1 MTLLI
6 GTDEAGYGPNLGPL
20 VVAATA
26 WRVAARADAAEHVLT
41 SAMLEVDAL
50 AAAAGDHHAPLWADS
65 KQVYRG
71 GDGFDRLERGVSIGL
86 CLAAGTLPGT
96 WTTLAEQVGPI
107 SPGGSCREEWQE
119 LARLSLPCE
128 ADSAACRE
136 LARAVRDLLARHG
149 VVLERL
155 ACRGLYPGEFNTSL
169 DRGLNKSDILSAATL
184 DLAAG
189 LRAVAPDEQAIVWC
203 DRHGGRKRYG
213 GLVARHFD
221 AALVQPLEE
230 TPARSAY
237 LIPAGERPPTQP
249 CRIEF
254 CVGGEAR
261 APVALASMAA
271 KYVRELAMHAFN
283 RFWASR
289 VPGLRPT
296 AGYPTDALRWR
307 RDAATAIAQTGL
319 AEDALWRRA

>member
-26 WRVAARADAAEHVLT
+26 WRVDTPAEDAEAVLT
-41 SAMLEVDAL
+41 AAMLEVDA
-50 AAAAGDHHAPLWADS
+50 ARGAGRGTPLWADS
-65 KQVYRG
+65 KQIYRG
-71 GDGFDRLERGVSIGL
+71 GTGLDRLERGVLIGL
-86 CLAAGTLPGT
+86 GLASGAVPGS
-96 WTTLAEQVGPI
+96 WAELAESIGPI
-107 SPGGSCREEWQE
+107 SPRNGCRDEW
-119 LARLSLPCE
+119 
-128 ADSAACRE
+128 RE
-136 LARAVRDLLARHG
+136 LAPLIVPREADAAECIEQATAVRDLLARHG
-149 VVLERL
+149 VVLERI
-155 ACRGLYPGEFNTSL
+155 ACRGIYPGEFNALL
-169 DRGLNKSDILSAATL
+169 DDGLNKSDILSAATL
-184 DLAAG
+184 DLAAT
-189 LRAVAPDEQAIVWC
+189 LRAGGHDEPAIVWC

-237 LIPAGERPPTQP
+237 LVPAGDRPPMQA

-254 CVGGEAR
+254 CVGGESR

-271 KYVRELAMHAFN
+271 KYIRELSMHAFN
-283 RFWASR
+283 AFWAAR
-289 VPGLRPT
+289 MPGLRPT

-307 RDAATAIAQTGL
+307 GDAATAIQQMQL
-319 AEDALWRRA
+319 AEDDLWRRA